1 MKIFLFHRVH
11 PDSDPLWP
19 TTPPERFRAQVR
31 LIKRGFQIFQLEDHL
46 LSSGANRSGRRTA
59 AIVFDDGYRDFL
71 DYALPILVEEGLGA
85 SMYVVT
91 SCADSGAPIWTYRF
105 DHALLHT
112 RRNRVDIDRNLLP
125 AAVDTEWTDCAQRLD
140 FARAVKPALKQ
151 LDHAVREKAL
161 AQIFSSLDDV
171 PPPEGMM
178 MRWDDLR
185 QVAGEGVEIGS
196 HTVTHP
202 LLATIADEAG
212 IEDEMTDSFR
222 RIEAEM
228 GAAPRAIAY
237 PNGSYDARVR
247 RAAVKAGYQLGLA
260 VEHRPYRRG
269 IDDLYAVPRI
279 ELYDEPDWKTRARA
293 AGLIEW
299 AKRVRN
305 RVRV

>member
-1 MKIFLFHRVH
+1 MRIFLFHRVH

-19 TTPPERFRAQVR
+19 AIPPERFRAHVRMLKRNFQV
-31 LIKRGFQIFQLEDHL
+31 LQLEDHL
-46 LSSGANRSGRRTA
+46 LSDRANRSGRRLA
-59 AIVFDDGYRDFL
+59 AIVFDDGYRDFI

-112 RRNRVDIDRNLLP
+112 HRNRVDVDPDLLP
-125 AAVDTEWTDCAQRLD
+125 VGVATAWTDSAQRLA
-140 FARAVKPALKQ
+140 FARAVKPALKL
-151 LDHAVREKAL
+151 LDHVIREKIL
-161 AQIFSSLDDV
+161 AQILSSLDDV
-171 PPPEGMM
+171 PAPERMM
-178 MRWDDLR
+178 MSWDDLR
-185 QVAGEGVEIGS
+185 HIAGGGVEIGS

-202 LLATIADEAG
+202 LLATIADEVMIA
-212 IEDEMTDSFR
+212 DEMTGSFR

-228 GAAPRAIAY
+228 GKAPRAIAY

-247 RAAVKAGYQLGLA
+247 RAAAKAGFQIGLA
-260 VEHRPYRRG
+260 VENRPYRRG
-269 IDDLYAVPRI
+269 IDDLYTVPRI
-279 ELYDEPDWKTRARA
+279 ELYDESDWKTRARA

-305 RVRV
+305 HVRV